1 MKHII
6 AMVLLLS
13 SSMTYAGSYTY
24 RQDGGMTFGWQSSDM
39 FTLFSVA
46 NTVMKITTKEV
57 DSSDSHHSTTW
68 LKGWSLASNAT
79 FYGLYPYS
87 SEYKSMTYDALP
99 VSYTSQTQTGNDKAS
114 HLAAYD
120 YMTSQTTSS
129 DDAMSMTYKHLGCIM
144 RIAAYV
150 PEDKA
155 FTSLTLTAMDD
166 TEWFTTEAT
175 VNATNDVM
183 TPTATATTATL
194 ELSNVVVAAG
204 DSLIAYVMT
213 APTTAPEG
221 KSMLLT
227 INAEDGTALQT
238 YVKGCT
244 MQTGKVYPV
253 SVGNENYFRHQTG
266 GNANGVETPFS
277 LQVGTEESTP
287 TDLNQ
292 IMDIATYGA
301 DFTADTEHKMKSFL
315 LGDVDLDGVVDV
327 TDAVIVINHYQA
339 RTTDELDLNIAD
351 VNGDGEIDVTDAVG
365 IINIYQNK
373 Q

>member
-1 MKHII
+1 
-6 AMVLLLS
+6 
-13 SSMTYAGSYTY
+13 
-24 RQDGGMTFGWQSSDM
+24 
-39 FTLFSVA
+39 
-46 NTVMKITTKEV
+46 
-57 DSSDSHHSTTW
+57 
-68 LKGWSLASNAT
+68 
-79 FYGLYPYS
+79 
-87 SEYKSMTYDALP
+87 
-99 VSYTSQTQTGNDKAS
+99 
-114 HLAAYD
+114 
-120 YMTSQTTSS
+120 
-129 DDAMSMTYKHLGCIM
+129 
-144 RIAAYV
+144 
-150 PEDKA
+150 
-155 FTSLTLTAMDD
+155 
-166 TEWFTTEAT
+166 
-175 VNATNDVM
+175 
-183 TPTATATTATL
+183 
-194 ELSNVVVAAG
+194 
-204 DSLIAYVMT
+204 
-213 APTTAPEG
+213 
-221 KSMLLT
+221 
-227 INAEDGTALQT
+227 
-238 YVKGCT
+238 